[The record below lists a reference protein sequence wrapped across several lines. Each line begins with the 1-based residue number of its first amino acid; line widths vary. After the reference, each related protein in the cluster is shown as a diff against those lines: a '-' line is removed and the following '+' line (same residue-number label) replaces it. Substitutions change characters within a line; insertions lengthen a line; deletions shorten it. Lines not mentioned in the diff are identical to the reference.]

1 MSAPLL
7 ATLLVLV
14 AYSIRLSRD
23 LVRLQLRRAVRQART
38 LRPYSGVL
46 VYGRPYVVASVNV
59 RHTSEETQAEVKL
72 ISQQNFLQNYTYMEQ
87 E

>member
-1 MSAPLL
+1 MNVLLL
-7 ATLLVLV
+7 AGLLVLI

-23 LVRLQLRRAVRQART
+23 LVRLQLSQART
-38 LRPYSGVL
+38 LSPYSGVL

-59 RHTSEETQAEVKL
+59 RHTPEETQAEVKL
-72 ISQQNFLQNYTYMEQ
+72 ISQLNFLQNHTYTEQ